1 MEPRTEKRRAPF
13 AATQSFVTC
22 RDEKRRCVFTE
33 VKTHPTGETLRLCS
47 EAILPHRMVHGN
59 NVRKKRQPSLLM
71 EQAGKAVSVLLRTIL
86 DVCQVI
92 DWWNVC
98 AGLVLKYDNIDPSA
112 QGGAC
117 VKRDESVAVKGREI
131 RIGSK
136 LRAFVIKLEMTV

>member
-1 MEPRTEKRRAPF
+1 
-13 AATQSFVTC
+13 
-22 RDEKRRCVFTE
+22 
-33 VKTHPTGETLRLCS
+33 
-47 EAILPHRMVHGN
+47 MVLDVLAG
-59 NVRKKRQPSLLM
+59 LLM

-117 VKRDESVAVKGREI
+117 VKRDDARAVIGRKVGVLSE
-131 RIGSK
+131 
-136 LRAFVIKLEMTV
+136 F

>member
-22 RDEKRRCVFTE
+22 RDEKRRWVFAE
-33 VKTHPTGETLRLCS
+33 AKTHPTGEALRLCS

-71 EQAGKAVSVLLRTIL
+71 EQAGKAVSVLLIWIFQPL
-86 DVCQVI
+86 DVRT
-92 DWWNVC
+92 VC
-98 AGLVLKYDNIDPSA
+98 AGLVLKYDNIDLPA
-112 QGGAC
+112 QSGAC
-117 VKRDESVAVKGREI
+117 VKRDDPVAIEGREI

-136 LRAFVIKLEMTV
+136 LRAFVLKIEMTV